1 MVIGMG
7 GLFGWS
13 DKITNTDV
21 LLIYITA
28 IEGIIHA

>member
-1 MVIGMG
+1 MVAGVG
-7 GLFGWS
+7 GLFGWP

-21 LLIYITA
+21 LIIYIAA